1 MSVRDRPLEWS
12 GRDLDNGTVLDAFKD
27 HCEHELAD
35 VELVDHTRVALTVR
49 RRRKTVRV
57 ELADEVEAPTEPT
70 LALAPLSE
78 ALIGRLLDDDR
89 LRSRFAVYDLVRLEK
104 ANAVRSAI
112 PTYFEWFLQEAYGV
126 KVAASGLFT
135 AGLVARGLLSLGM
148 G

>member
-1 MSVRDRPLEWS
+1 VSLRDRPLEWS
-12 GRDLDNGTVLDAFKD
+12 GRDLGHGAVLDAFGH

-35 VELVDHTRVALTVR
+35 VELVDHGPVALTVR
-49 RRRKTVRV
+49 WRRETVRV
-57 ELADEVEAPTEPT
+57 ELADEIEAPATPT

-89 LRSRFAVYDLVRLEK
+89 LRARLAVYDLVRLEK

-112 PTYFEWFLQEAYGV
+112 PTYFEWFLREAYGV
-126 KVAASGLFT
+126 KIAASGPFT